1 MILQELHHLYKR
13 LAQNPEI
20 DIAEP
25 GFSKENISF
34 KITLTQSG
42 ELFDP
47 ENPITDLR
55 DEELRPQKI
64 TVPKFEG
71 KRTSG
76 IKAYFLWDK
85 TDYVLGLK
93 RDMSVKE
100 KVVEIETPKHHKE
113 FLSLI
118 DDVVKS
124 TGLDHPAVKA
134 LQRFC
139 ESEARIQQLRKSPY
153 WSDFLNSFVVFK
165 VVGEQDENIFEID
178 AIRKAWKEYFRKAS
192 VSDTTDKGICL
203 VSGNED
209 YIAHIHPTIKK
220 GVGGKN
226 DIPFISCN
234 FDAGESYGR
243 KKNANAP
250 VSISS
255 ASAIAGA
262 LNYLIDTPDHNI
274 LIADTKTLFWAES
287 NDRFANYFGKALARR
302 DDEML
307 SEDLAA
313 FLKSVRSGKMPE
325 EVKDSSRFFVL
336 GLAPNSARVSAR
348 FWYVDSVEN
357 IARKIG
363 LHFAQLQIIKQ
374 NDENREFPSL
384 WRLTRETATQ
394 HKTEN
399 IPPNITGPLMRSILS
414 GAPYPN
420 NILSILMSR
429 MRVDQDY
436 YQLNYYRASFIKAI
450 LNRNYNK
457 ELTMSLDPN
466 RTTVPYLLG
475 RLFATLEKVQEEASG
490 GNLNTT
496 IKDRYFASASTSP
509 RAVFPRLLTL
519 HQNHLKKL
527 KSEKH
532 GLAVTREKLVGDV
545 ISHLP
550 PNLPG
555 SIKLED
561 QGEFAIGYYHQ
572 RQDFFTK
579 KEESISE

>member
-34 KITLTQSG
+34 SITITEDG

-47 ENPITDLR
+47 ENPISDLR

-93 RDMSVKE
+93 KDPSVKNS
-100 KVVEIETPKHHKE
+100 VVEKETPEHHKA

-118 DDVVKS
+118 DDVVHI

-134 LQRFC
+134 VQSFC
-139 ESEARIQQLRKSPY
+139 KSEARIQQLRKSPY
-153 WSDFLNSFVVFK
+153 WADFLNSFIVFK
-165 VVGEQDENIFEID
+165 FVGEAGKNIYEIEKVK
-178 AIRKAWKEYFRKAS
+178 KAWKEYLKKAS
-192 VSDTTDKGICL
+192 ISDNMEEGICL
-203 VSGNED
+203 VSGD
-209 YIAHIHPTIKK
+209 QDFIAHIHPTIKK

-226 DIPFISCN
+226 DIPLISCN

-250 VSISS
+250 VSTSS

-274 LIADTKTLFWAES
+274 KIADTKTLFWAET
-287 NDRFANYFGKALARR
+287 NDRFADFFGKALASR
-302 DDEML
+302 DDEIL
-307 SEDLAA
+307 SEDVAA
-313 FLKSVRSGKMPE
+313 FLKSIRSGRMPE
-325 EVKDSSRFFVL
+325 EIKDSSRFFVL
-336 GLAPNSARVSAR
+336 GLAPNAARVSVR
-348 FWYVDSVEN
+348 FWYVDSIEN
-357 IARKIG
+357 IAKKIG
-363 LHFAQLQIIKQ
+363 LHFTQLQIVKQ
-374 NDENREFPSL
+374 RDENQEFPSL
-384 WRLTRETATQ
+384 WRLIRETATQ

-399 IPPNITGPLMRSILS
+399 IPPNIIGPLMRGILS
-414 GAPYPN
+414 GSSYPN
-420 NILSILMSR
+420 NILSILLSR

-436 YQLNYYRASFIKAI
+436 NQLNYYRASFIKSI
-450 LNRNYNK
+450 LNRNYHK
-457 ELTMSLDPN
+457 ELTMSLDHN
-466 RTTVPYLLG
+466 RIAVPYLLG

-496 IKDRYFASASTSP
+496 IKDRYFASVSTSP

-527 KSEKH
+527 KTEKH
-532 GLAVTREKLVGDV
+532 GLAVTREKLMGEI

-550 PNLPG
+550 PDLPG
-555 SIKLED
+555 SIRLED

-579 KEESISE
+579 KEEVVSE